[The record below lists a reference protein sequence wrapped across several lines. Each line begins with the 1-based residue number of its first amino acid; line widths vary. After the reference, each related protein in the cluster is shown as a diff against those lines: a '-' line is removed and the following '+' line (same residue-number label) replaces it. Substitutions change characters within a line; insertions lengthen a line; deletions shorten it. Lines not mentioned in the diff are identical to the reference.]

1 MTSAS
6 DPIRVLFRL
15 ACFLPLVAAPF
26 LINWICT
33 MPPVERRLGRDLDGF
48 TDMLIAG
55 KTIWTDDDLRSLKA
69 AWIARMP
76 AGKDVLILGSSRA
89 LAISSEWFRP
99 QSLFNA
105 AVFSGDMDDMIS
117 IFQLCLEAGKTPRV
131 VVLELNPALT
141 NESKAA
147 EQRALEPYFSHAL
160 ARYRFRPPLRLWGE
174 LFSAL
179 QFRLNLRRLR
189 SPAWGVSKEPVHGA
203 TRLLPDGVP
212 YYSPEQLNA
221 SPDLVE
227 ANVISSISHFDP
239 AYLLWRTNSQP
250 GVYDLQLFRR
260 FLDDLQSRG
269 IRVIVW
275 LAPIHPAAYDFYTK
289 LGGYDETW
297 IRREMASRN
306 ITVVGSYSPA
316 IARATKADFFDDIHP
331 RAAIVHRLFR
341 EAGVIQQ

>member
-1 MTSAS
+1 MTGAS
-6 DPIRVLFRL
+6 DPTRVLLRL
-15 ACFLPLVAAPF
+15 ACFLPLVAAP
-26 LINWICT
+26 LVTNWICT
-33 MPPVERRLGRDLDGF
+33 TRPVQRWLGRDLDGF

-55 KTIWTDDDLRSLKA
+55 KTIWTSDDLRTLKA

-89 LAISSEWFRP
+89 LPISSEWFQP
-99 QSLFNA
+99 LSMFNA

-117 IFQLCLEAGKTPRV
+117 IFQLCLEAGKAPRM

-141 NESKAA
+141 NEAKAG
-147 EQRALEPYFSHAL
+147 EQRALEPYFRRAL

-174 LFSAL
+174 LVSAL
-179 QFRLNLRRLR
+179 QFRLNLRRLQ
-189 SPAWGVSKEPVHGA
+189 SPASGVSKEPAPGA

-212 YYSPEQLNA
+212 DYGPEQPSP

-227 ANVISSISHFDP
+227 ASVVLSISRFDRGYIP
-239 AYLLWRTNSQP
+239 WRTKSQP
-250 GVYDLQLFRR
+250 DGYDLRLFRC

-269 IRVIVW
+269 IRVVVW
-275 LAPIHPAAYDFYTK
+275 LAPVHPAAYDFYSK

-297 IRREMASRN
+297 IRREMASRR

-316 IARATKADFFDDIHP
+316 AAGAANADFFDDVHP
-331 RAAIVHRLFR
+331 RVAIVHRLFR
-341 EAGVIQQ
+341 EAGVVRQ

>member
-1 MTSAS
+1 MTGAS
-6 DPIRVLFRL
+6 DTTRVLFRL
-15 ACFLPLVAAPF
+15 ACFLPVVAAPF
-26 LINWICT
+26 LTNWICT
-33 MPPVERRLGRDLDGF
+33 APPVQRWLARDSDGF
-48 TDMLIAG
+48 ADMLIAG
-55 KTIWTDDDLRSLKA
+55 KTIWTSDDLRTLKA

-89 LAISSEWFRP
+89 LPIASEWFQP
-99 QSLFNA
+99 LSMFNA

-141 NESKAA
+141 NEAKAG
-147 EQRALEPYFSHAL
+147 EQRALEPYFRHAL
-160 ARYRFRPPLRLWGE
+160 ARYGFRPPLRLWSE
-174 LFSAL
+174 LVSAL
-179 QFRLNLRRLR
+179 QFRLNLRRLQ
-189 SPAWGVSKEPVHGA
+189 SPAWGVSKKPVPGA

-212 YYSPEQLNA
+212 EYTLEQSSP
-221 SPDLVE
+221 SPDLVQ
-227 ANVISSISHFDP
+227 ASVVLSISNFDRGYIP
-239 AYLLWRTNSQP
+239 WRTKSQP
-250 GVYDLQLFRR
+250 DAYDLRLFRR

-269 IRVIVW
+269 ISVIVW
-275 LAPIHPAAYDFYTK
+275 LAPVHPAAYDFYAK

-316 IARATKADFFDDIHP
+316 VARATKADFFDDIHP
-331 RAAIVHRLFR
+331 RAGIVHRLFK